1 MIENTKK
8 KVFEG
13 TFKLIS
19 FTAYFLYLR
28 RQTVEHPNPSV
39 ICSLPIY

>member
-1 MIENTKK
+1 MKIQE
-8 KVFEG
+8 VFQG

-19 FTAYFLYLR
+19 FTEYFLYLR

-39 ICSLPIY
+39 ISSLLIY